1 MFFVKPHRKHTEFDA
16 KGVDTPLF
24 VDFIVNKL
32 SIGYPDKSPDEL
44 IEIFNNI
51 KTTESVK
58 TCLEGMIDRIKKCLN
73 SEI

>member
-1 MFFVKPHRKHTEFDA
+1 MRKNLSEEFDA
-16 KGVDTPLF
+16 NGIDTPLF

-58 TCLEGMIDRIKKCLN
+58 TCLE
-73 SEI
+73 